1 MSDVMTANRRS
12 FLAEDGKETIVRTDD
27 LVRDFDL
34 GHRPEG
40 GRLVL
45 RAVDKVSLTIR
56 RGETLGLVGES
67 GSGKPT
73 IGRMLVGLLP
83 YTSGN
88 IELFGQKIEP
98 RAKAAAWKPLRRR
111 VQFVFQDPHA
121 ALNPRMRV
129 GTAIAEPLD
138 VAGNLT
144 RKERSAR
151 VDELMELVGLP
162 TSFARRF
169 PHEFS
174 GGQRQR
180 IVIARALA
188 LNPEILVCDEA
199 VASLD
204 VSMQAQI
211 VNLLKDLQDQLGLS
225 YLFIAHDLAVVRA
238 VSHRVAVL
246 YAGQIVE
253 TGPRTALYSD
263 PLHPYSRAL
272 LDSVPRAR
280 RGAPRSIIAGEVPS
294 LLNKPKGCAFCP
306 RCPKAMDICRDVPPP
321 LRVIGDREVA
331 CHLY

>member
-67 GSGKPT
+67 GSGKST

-162 TSFARRF
+162 
-169 PHEFS
+169 
-174 GGQRQR
+174 
-180 IVIARALA
+180 
-188 LNPEILVCDEA
+188 
-199 VASLD
+199 
-204 VSMQAQI
+204 
-211 VNLLKDLQDQLGLS
+211 
-225 YLFIAHDLAVVRA
+225 
-238 VSHRVAVL
+238 
-246 YAGQIVE
+246 
-253 TGPRTALYSD
+253 
-263 PLHPYSRAL
+263 
-272 LDSVPRAR
+272 
-280 RGAPRSIIAGEVPS
+280 
-294 LLNKPKGCAFCP
+294 
-306 RCPKAMDICRDVPPP
+306 
-321 LRVIGDREVA
+321 
-331 CHLY
+331 

>member
-67 GSGKPT
+67 GSGKST

-238 VSHRVAVL
+238 VSHRVPCFMQDRLLKLVREPPFIATRCIPIAARSSIPCRVHAAARRVPLLQERCPACSTSLKAVL
-246 YAGQIVE
+246 
-253 TGPRTALYSD
+253 
-263 PLHPYSRAL
+263 
-272 LDSVPRAR
+272 SVLAAR
-280 RGAPRSIIAGEVPS
+280 
-294 LLNKPKGCAFCP
+294 KPWIYVGTFRHLCA
-306 RCPKAMDICRDVPPP
+306 
-321 LRVIGDREVA
+321 
-331 CHLY
+331 

>member
-1 MSDVMTANRRS
+1 MSDVLVANTHIAPSEGR
-12 FLAEDGKETIVRTDD
+12 KETLVRTTD

-34 GHRPEG
+34 GRKPEG

-45 RAVDKVSLTIR
+45 RAVDNVNLSIQ

-67 GSGKPT
+67 GSGKST

-83 YTSGN
+83 QSSGTV
-88 IELFGQKIEP
+88 ELFGQKMEP
-98 RAKAAAWKPLRRR
+98 HAKPSAWKPLRRR
-111 VQFVFQDPHA
+111 VQFIFQDPHA

-138 VAGNLT
+138 VAGGYN
-144 RKERSAR
+144 RAERQAR
-151 VDELMELVGLP
+151 IDELMELVGLP
-162 TSFARRF
+162 SSFARRF

-211 VNLLKDLQDQLGLS
+211 VNLLKDLQEQLGLS

-246 YAGQIVE
+246 YAGRVIE
-253 TGPRTALYSD
+253 MGPRTALYSE

-280 RGAPRSIIAGEVPS
+280 RGVSRPVLTGEVPS

-306 RCPKAMDICRDVPPP
+306 RCPKAIDICRDVSPP